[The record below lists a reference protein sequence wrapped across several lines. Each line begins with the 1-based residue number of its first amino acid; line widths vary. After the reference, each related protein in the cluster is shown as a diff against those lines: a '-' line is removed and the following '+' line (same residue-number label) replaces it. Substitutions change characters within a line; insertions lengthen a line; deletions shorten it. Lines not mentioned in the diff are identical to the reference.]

1 MRTKL
6 RIWWPN
12 QLASSEPATPLNKNN
27 LLLGWFASC
36 SSVSVDVVVAFA
48 CNEAFIFLTPI
59 LRSRRFS
66 AA

>member
-12 QLASSEPATPLNKNN
+12 QLASSEPAIPLNKNN

-48 CNEAFIFLTPI
+48 CNEA
-59 LRSRRFS
+59 SFS
-66 AA
+66 HSNSTLQVKKK